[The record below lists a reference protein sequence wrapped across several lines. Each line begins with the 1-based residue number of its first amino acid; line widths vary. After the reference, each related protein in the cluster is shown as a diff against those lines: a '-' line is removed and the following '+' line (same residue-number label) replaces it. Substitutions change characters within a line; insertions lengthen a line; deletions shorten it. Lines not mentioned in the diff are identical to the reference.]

1 MPYNFSTLL
10 CMHYARISLKVFSVV
25 YRLNLVS
32 FSTSYIL
39 TNKLLVY
46 CLPNLTWRSEL
57 LVT

>member
-1 MPYNFSTLL
+1 MPYNFSSTVYARTHIFEGLL
-10 CMHYARISLKVFSVV
+10 CRFQIESKQ
-25 YRLNLVS
+25 

-39 TNKLLVY
+39 TNKLLVS